1 MTAGPF
7 PGTLSAATFFAFDYA
22 AMDALCLEKIEIF
35 DSRTSFDLLEKYYS
49 WPWDV
54 KNSATD
60 WNSITGKCFKNWFY
74 SHNQDPTQ
82 DPIYSHTSSAKNLK
96 FTLKLQGF

>member
-7 PGTLSAATFFAFDYA
+7 PGSLSAATFFAFNYA

-54 KNSATD
+54 RKAETD
-60 WNSITGKCFKNWFY
+60 WKSITG
-74 SHNQDPTQ
+74 
-82 DPIYSHTSSAKNLK
+82 I
-96 FTLKLQGF
+96 